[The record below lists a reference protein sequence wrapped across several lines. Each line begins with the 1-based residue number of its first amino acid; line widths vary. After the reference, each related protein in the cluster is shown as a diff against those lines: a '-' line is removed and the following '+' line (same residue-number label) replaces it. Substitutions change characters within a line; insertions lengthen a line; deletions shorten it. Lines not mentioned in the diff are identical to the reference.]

1 MSYTATELAAAVSAI
16 CPDIEDAIRAKR
28 GATVHDEAMLWRE
41 LSCCVLSSQVP
52 YELAVEYARQIA
64 EASLLISPVSLVV
77 LTKKLEALLRTPA
90 LVGGRRRMYRFPSSK
105 AHQLARTRAAVTNA
119 AGTLT
124 SLINSFE
131 SPTAAREWFSTFAP
145 GVGPKQASMFLRN
158 VGLSYELAVLDRHVI
173 SYMHAQELLSSEE
186 SLARLVS
193 YSRVE
198 ERLSSHAAQMGHEV
212 GYLDWAIWIVMR
224 VAGQGG
230 SGALA

>member
-16 CPDIEDAIRAKR
+16 CPDIEDTIRAKR
-28 GATVHDEAMLWRE
+28 AGNVHDEAMLWRE

-52 YELAVEYARQIA
+52 YELAVEYAGQIA
-64 EASLLISPVSLVV
+64 EASLLTSPVSQVV
-77 LTKKLEALLRTPA
+77 LALRLEALLRTPA
-90 LVGGRRRMYRFPSSK
+90 LVDGRKRMYRFPRSK
-105 AHQLARTRAAVTNA
+105 AQQLARTRAAVTA
-119 AGTLT
+119 AGGSLT
-124 SLINSFE
+124 RLINSFE
-131 SPTAAREWFSTFAP
+131 SPTAAREWFSTSAP

-198 ERLSSHAAQMGHEV
+198 EKLSSHAAQLGHEV

-224 VAGQGG
+224 VAGQGR
-230 SGALA
+230 SGAFV